1 MSERITQLASGLTIA
16 TDHVPAARSVAIG
29 VWVAVG
35 SRDEPAELSGV
46 SHFLE
51 HLLFKG
57 TDTRSATDIS
67 RAVDRVGGDINAFTS
82 KEYTAYYARVRDRDL
97 PMAVDLGWLARPGI
111 VTRYHILRPDTPAS
125 GHGANGANPGKATR
139 GSPGKTAQATPAN
152 GHGAPRQNSTPH
164 PGKSCTEPRQ
174 NLHPT
179 PANQRPEPLSE
190 PSREP
195 KTRADARKAEDVK
208 TRNFKEAPPQPVGS
222 YEPVEVAREEF
233 QRRLDEMRRRAHPED
248 YEEPDKPGP
257 TVGPER
263 AKRVAMA
270 LKFSLQKKYG
280 PEEKNPTAE
289 QGRGQQ
295 LAKLAA
301 ADSPELTRLHFV
313 EPEMT
318 PEEQLARLHRMMAEE
333 AAAKAMTLEAVARA
347 QERRR
352 QAWGFLRKRETS

>member
-1 MSERITQLASGLTIA
+1 MSVPTFAWAMEQGVRLGLTSSERLVLLYLADKANGERVCWPGQETI
-16 TDHVPAARSVAIG
+16 VR
-29 VWVAVG
+29 
-35 SRDEPAELSGV
+35 
-46 SHFLE
+46 
-51 HLLFKG
+51 
-57 TDTRSATDIS
+57 
-67 RAVDRVGGDINAFTS
+67 
-82 KEYTAYYARVRDRDL
+82 YTALSLRTVRMVIPAL
-97 PMAVDLGWLARPGI
+97 AGHGLISVEARPGI

-333 AAAKAMTLEAVARA
+333 AAAKAVMLEAVA
-347 QERRR
+347 
-352 QAWGFLRKRETS
+352 

>member
-1 MSERITQLASGLTIA
+1 MEQGVRLGLTSSERLVLLYLADKANGERVCWPGQETI
-16 TDHVPAARSVAIG
+16 VR
-29 VWVAVG
+29 
-35 SRDEPAELSGV
+35 
-46 SHFLE
+46 
-51 HLLFKG
+51 
-57 TDTRSATDIS
+57 
-67 RAVDRVGGDINAFTS
+67 
-82 KEYTAYYARVRDRDL
+82 YTALSLRTVRMVIPAL
-97 PMAVDLGWLARPGI
+97 AGHGLISVEARPGI

-333 AAAKAMTLEAVARA
+333 AAAKAVMLEAVA
-347 QERRR
+347 
-352 QAWGFLRKRETS
+352 

>member
-1 MSERITQLASGLTIA
+1 MRLGLTSSERLVLLYLADKANGERVCWPGQETI
-16 TDHVPAARSVAIG
+16 VR
-29 VWVAVG
+29 
-35 SRDEPAELSGV
+35 
-46 SHFLE
+46 
-51 HLLFKG
+51 
-57 TDTRSATDIS
+57 
-67 RAVDRVGGDINAFTS
+67 
-82 KEYTAYYARVRDRDL
+82 YTALSLRTVRMVIPAL
-97 PMAVDLGWLARPGI
+97 AGHGLISVEARPGI

-333 AAAKAMTLEAVARA
+333 AAAKAVMLEAVA
-347 QERRR
+347 
-352 QAWGFLRKRETS
+352 